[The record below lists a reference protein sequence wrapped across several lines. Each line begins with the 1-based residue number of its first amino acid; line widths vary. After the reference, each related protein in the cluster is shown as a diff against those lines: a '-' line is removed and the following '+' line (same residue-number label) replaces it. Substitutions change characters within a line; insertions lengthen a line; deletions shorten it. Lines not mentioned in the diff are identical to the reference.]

1 MREDIQTIESTAK
14 ELFELLGISVEL
26 QVSET
31 EDKDILLNIEPY
43 DYKGLLIGRRGE
55 NISAIRT
62 FLQQAFYNKTGR
74 WRYIKLTVGD
84 WLKKQEEYLLPLVE
98 KAVQKVRDTG
108 QPQQFYNLTA
118 EQRRII
124 HLAVSKMEGVVSES
138 VGEGRERSLIIKL
151 ADASR
156 SISEKS

>member
-98 KAVQKVRDTG
+98 KAVQK
-108 QPQQFYNLTA
+108 
-118 EQRRII
+118 
-124 HLAVSKMEGVVSES
+124 
-138 VGEGRERSLIIKL
+138 
-151 ADASR
+151 
-156 SISEKS
+156 